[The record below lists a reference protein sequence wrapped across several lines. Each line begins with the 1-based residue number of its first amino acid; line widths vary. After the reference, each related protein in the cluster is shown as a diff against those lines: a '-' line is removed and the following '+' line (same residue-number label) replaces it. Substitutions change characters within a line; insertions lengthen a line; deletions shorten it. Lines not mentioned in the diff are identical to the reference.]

1 MWPNWQDS
9 FSVKSF
15 VWISKTHE
23 NESGQMR
30 LKKVKWAWYDAYLSQ
45 TMWNPTKKMTE
56 IAQTARFIVFTM
68 CGSWKSWSN
77 GIAFLTTWLFQ
88 GFTKCGT
95 LPSLVILNRSYGCS
109 KSGQILRFFWAEWRQ
124 TNPLFP
130 TLIQYGTSILKIV
143 AVSFF
148 KRQPIF
154 DDKLK
159 IPDSV
164 DFNQP

>member
-45 TMWNPTKKMTE
+45 TIWNPTKKMTE

-95 LPSLVILNRSYGCS
+95 LPSLVILNRSYGCT
-109 KSGQILRFFWAEWRQ
+109 KSGQISRFFLADWRRSKKRHGH
-124 TNPLFP
+124 NFP
-130 TLIQYGTSILKIV
+130 DFSSILNQRGKKW
-143 AVSFF
+143 VSLTPLCP
-148 KRQPIF
+148 K
-154 DDKLK
+154 K
-159 IPDSV
+159 S
-164 DFNQP
+164 